1 MNHKCHKAKGLLMV
15 VEQVPD
21 DGIAAAAVEQ
31 KLEAL
36 VEEQAYNHWK
46 ELWAH

>member
-1 MNHKCHKAKGLLMV
+1 MNHKYHKAKGLLV
-15 VEQVPD
+15 VEEQVPD
-21 DGIAAAAVEQ
+21 DGIVAAVEQ

-46 ELWAH
+46 EL